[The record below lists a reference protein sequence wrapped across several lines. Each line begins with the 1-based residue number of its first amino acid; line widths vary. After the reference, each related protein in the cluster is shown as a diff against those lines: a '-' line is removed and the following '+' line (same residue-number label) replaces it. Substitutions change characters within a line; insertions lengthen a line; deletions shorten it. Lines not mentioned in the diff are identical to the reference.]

1 MSDDKEELRKL
12 EERRRKYESIVNDSR
27 RRKFDRDMAQGD
39 LDEVS
44 IKIADLIKKI
54 GTDEGRNSVP
64 TS

>member
-27 RRKFDRDMAQGD
+27 RKKFDRDMAQGD
-39 LDEVS
+39 LDEVN

-54 GTDEGRNSVP
+54 GR
-64 TS
+64 